1 MKKDIHPTYYLES
14 QIVCACGNKM
24 TIGSTKEKMETEIC
38 SQCHP
43 FYTGT
48 TQSFRG
54 GRVEKFQSR
63 MMKRQEL
70 QDKINQKEKSAKK
83 LSSQKPTQKLQD
95 LATSSQAKIVETK
108 PSTQSAKP
116 AQKAS
121 TKKTKAEK
129 E

>member
-1 MKKDIHPTYYLES
+1 MKKDIHPTYHSES

-63 MMKRQEL
+63 MQKRQEL
-70 QDKINQKEKSAKK
+70 QDKMQEKRKDAKK
-83 LSSQKPTQKLQD
+83 PSSQKPTKKLQD
-95 LATSSQAKIVETK
+95 LATSSKAKVVQTK
-108 PSTQSAKP
+108 TS

-121 TKKTKAEK
+121 TKKTKAK

>member
-1 MKKDIHPTYYLES
+1 MKKEIHPTYYLES

-48 TQSFRG
+48 TQSFKG

-70 QDKINQKEKSAKK
+70 QDKINQKEKPAKK
-83 LSSQKPTQKLQD
+83 SSSQKPTQKLQD
-95 LATSSQAKIVETK
+95 IATSSHAKIVETK
-108 PSTQSAKP
+108 SSTQPAK
-116 AQKAS
+116 KAS